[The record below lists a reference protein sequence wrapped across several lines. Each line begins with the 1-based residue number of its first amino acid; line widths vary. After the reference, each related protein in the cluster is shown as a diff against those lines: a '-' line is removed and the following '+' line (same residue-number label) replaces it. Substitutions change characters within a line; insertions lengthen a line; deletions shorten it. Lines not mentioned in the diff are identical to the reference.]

1 MPGAPKKG
9 LSHMR
14 QALFLFFRQRVGQCQ
29 FCAVFEGDGREVEF
43 AGHAVQGLRTDEA
56 VL

>member
-1 MPGAPKKG
+1 
-9 LSHMR
+9 MR